1 MKGGQPVERQEKGNN
16 ADFNLHRDLED
27 VVDPELALSSSSL
40 KVCPLESRAG
50 LDVRC

>member
-1 MKGGQPVERQEKGNN
+1 MERQEKGNN
-16 ADFNLHRDLED
+16 TDFNLHRDLED
-27 VVDPELALSSSSL
+27 VVDPELVLSSSQ